1 MAASTD
7 CVTTIWRVPIRPA
20 WCDRLAV
27 RSMSAELN
35 GTSHTSLSPTPR
47 DLAATLF
54 RRPRLV
60 AGSFGLLLLGAMLF
74 VVFSARYESH
84 FKVLLRRG
92 RFDPVASSQPA
103 SALDFTHPDITEE
116 ELNSEVELLRDEDLL
131 KQVAEMAGLVAAGT
145 PDSERPIEIE
155 HAVRK
160 LGRRLQ
166 VEALKKSNLIEVSY
180 KDTSPERAS
189 RILVSLSNLYV
200 QRHMNLQRP
209 PGEIQFFSQQTAESE
224 KRLHRSEADLVH
236 YTRVRGVASAGLE
249 RDIALQKLGEA
260 DAASRQ
266 IDLDSAE
273 TERRIASL
281 REQIKSFPSRS
292 VTLKRW
298 ADNPQVLEKMK
309 THLLELQLKRTE
321 LLTRFEPS
329 YRLVQE
335 VDREIAETRASIEA
349 EALTPIRDETTDK
362 DPNYEWARM
371 EMERAVVQ
379 WDGLRARQSN
389 ASTQVISLR
398 KFAQQM
404 QSESID
410 QQDLVRTA
418 KADEDNYLLY
428 LRKSEEARIADA
440 LDEHRILNV
449 AIVSPPGIPA
459 LPNHSLLLY
468 FCLAFGLAI
477 AFSIGVAFTTEY
489 FDPTIRTPDEAY
501 NVLEVPVLAWLP
513 APEPARQHQPGF
525 GARTRVVVQ

>member
-1 MAASTD
+1 MA
-7 CVTTIWRVPIRPA
+7 
-20 WCDRLAV
+20 
-27 RSMSAELN
+27 AELN
-35 GTSHTSLSPTPR
+35 GNSHTPFSLTLR

-54 RRPRLV
+54 RGPGLV
-60 AGSFGLLLLGAMLF
+60 AASFGLVVLATMLF
-74 VVFSARYESH
+74 VVFSPRYESH

-92 RFDPVASSQPA
+92 RFDPVVSSEPP
-103 SALDFTHPDITEE
+103 SAMDFTRADITEE
-116 ELNSEVELLRDEDLL
+116 ELNSEVELLRDKDLL
-131 KQVAEMAGLVAAGT
+131 KQVVKMAGLVPADT
-145 PDSERPIEIE
+145 PDSDRPAKIEK
-155 HAVRK
+155 AVRK
-160 LGRRLQ
+160 LAQRLD
-166 VEALKKSNLIEVSY
+166 VEAVRKSDLIQVSY
-180 KDTSPERAS
+180 KDSGPERAAS
-189 RILVSLSNLYV
+189 ILSALSTIYV
-200 QRHMNLQRP
+200 RRHTDLQRP
-209 PGEIQFFSQQTAESE
+209 PGEIQFFDQQTAEYE

-236 YTRVRGVASAGLE
+236 FTRARGVASAALE
-249 RDIALQKLGEA
+249 RDIALEKLGEA
-260 DAASRQ
+260 DAGYRQ
-266 IDLDSAE
+266 IDQDRVE
-273 TERRIASL
+273 TEHRIASL

-298 ADNPQVLEKMK
+298 ADNPEVLEKMK

-349 EALTPIRDETTDK
+349 EALTPVRDETTDK

-418 KADEDNYLLY
+418 KAAEENYLLS
-428 LRKSEEARIADA
+428 LRKNEEARIADA

-513 APEPARQHQPGF
+513 AAGPARQRQPGF
-525 GARTRVVVQ
+525 GARPRVVVQGRIHSQNFLTS